1 VGNERAAA
9 SCYTHEMSQ
18 SEQRKMQMSNMQQS
32 PVARSV
38 LPTAADA
45 TREVQEGAG
54 HDRKMQTAR
63 SFKQARAIG
72 AELKL

>member
-1 VGNERAAA
+1 
-9 SCYTHEMSQ
+9 
-18 SEQRKMQMSNMQQS
+18 MSNMQQS

-54 HDRKMQTAR
+54 HDRKMQTGIKKDR
-63 SFKQARAIG
+63 SLKETRAVG
-72 AELKL
+72 AELKLEARRT